1 MVGWGMEGG
10 MASWTSLGRK
20 STVYQDLLQ
29 SHLVSLPVASGM
41 EFCVDGSGVGC
52 AFTLGQSWARRMRHN
67 LRVSVNKDR

>member
-1 MVGWGMEGG
+1 MEGG

-29 SHLVSLPVASGM
+29 SHLVSLPELQAGWS
-41 EFCVDGSGVGC
+41 FCVDGSGAGC
-52 AFTLGQSWARRMRHN
+52 AFTLGQSWTRRMRHN